1 MTKGNQ
7 RRGDV
12 SCDVREGFG
21 GAGWVETRRGEEGEG
36 ALVAEGGGGM
46 GGYESIRTIKF
57 EVPLKSLIK
66 GKKRNLCKRLTYRGY
81 LVLGPGFE
89 PGTNRLKVY
98 CSTD

>member
-36 ALVAEGGGGM
+36 ALEAEGGDVWVEGEEALEVEGGEVWVEGEGALVAEGGRYGR
-46 GGYESIRTIKF
+46 I
-57 EVPLKSLIK
+57 
-66 GKKRNLCKRLTYRGY
+66 
-81 LVLGPGFE
+81 
-89 PGTNRLKVY
+89 
-98 CSTD
+98 

>member
-1 MTKGNQ
+1 MYGRKEKKLW
-7 RRGDV
+7 R
-12 SCDVREGFG
+12 
-21 GAGWVETRRGEEGEG
+21 RRGEVWVEGEE

>member
-36 ALVAEGGGGM
+36 ALEAEGGGEVWEEGEGALVAEGGRYGR
-46 GGYESIRTIKF
+46 I
-57 EVPLKSLIK
+57 
-66 GKKRNLCKRLTYRGY
+66 
-81 LVLGPGFE
+81 
-89 PGTNRLKVY
+89 
-98 CSTD
+98 

>member
-21 GAGWVETRRGEEGEG
+21 GAGWVETRRGEEGEE

-46 GGYESIRTIKF
+46 GGRRRSF
-57 EVPLKSLIK
+57 GGGGGEVWEDMNP
-66 GKKRNLCKRLTYRGY
+66 
-81 LVLGPGFE
+81 
-89 PGTNRLKVY
+89 
-98 CSTD
+98 